1 MSPADT
7 RQSTAAVPARFRPE
21 RLFHPARIAV
31 IGAGEGATS
40 AGAGAMLARLNAGR
54 FTGII
59 EASAGA
65 ANLTATPDLAI
76 LCLPPDAIAAAC
88 AILAARGTAAAIVPG
103 PGPDDGLAS
112 IARATGLRLLGPYSF
127 GLAVTSIRLDATTSH
142 IPPPPGR
149 LALLAQSSAIA
160 RAVVDWAGP
169 NGVGFSH
176 VVGIGS
182 NHDIGFNV
190 ALDWLSQQPETG
202 TILIELRRLRDR
214 RAFLSAA
221 RAAARLRPV
230 VALRAG
236 ALAADA
242 GGDAEAAFVAALA
255 RVGVLTVTSFEAL
268 LAAAETLSHA
278 PPARGPLLAVLSDG
292 VGPAQLA
299 ADAALRQGLAI
310 MQPDASLLAR
320 LAPLGASAPTAIG
333 GALLVPEASLAAAT
347 DIVAAAPDAGGV
359 VLVTAPAPPRA
370 PASVAWAPV
379 PGAAPVLV
387 ALMGESQAASHR
399 AALTAQGFAVFAG
412 PIAAAQGFSH
422 LLQHRRIRAAAA
434 ERVPAAVLTVAPDRA
449 TAARLLRAPGAD
461 LPPDLALELLAAY
474 GIPTL
479 PHRLAR
485 SPADAA
491 DAASLLGF
499 PVSLRRRR
507 LGAPTPDEHIALGL
521 ADRLSV
527 ATAASQLLAETE
539 DPKDTLLIQRQAGR
553 ATPLSLRLY
562 DDAIVGPALFLGP
575 GGAFARDRHLAAC
588 AVPPLNLPLAHALLD
603 HLPPLVLAARPDR
616 PAPGRAAL
624 AGMLVRVSQLLVDH
638 PTIAALSLD
647 PVFADAEGVAVAD
660 AWVRT
665 REPGAPPAFLAIPP
679 YPSDLEENI
688 TLGRHALRL
697 RPIRPED
704 GEAHAAFFA
713 RLPAEDVRYRFF
725 NAIRELPPDLA
736 ARLTRIDYAREM
748 AFVALRG
755 PEIVGIA
762 RLICDR
768 DAEAEFAIVVQ
779 PDMKGTGLAR
789 ALMHRL
795 IAWAPRQG
803 ITTILGQ
810 VLADNAPM
818 QGFVRRLGFTLRRLP
833 AEPDLLEARLDLA
846 PQEAVPIQLPARQ

>member
-1 MSPADT
+1 MSP
-7 RQSTAAVPARFRPE
+7 QSTGPAPLRPNASPVPARFRPE
-21 RLFHPARIAV
+21 RLFHPAHIAV
-31 IGAGEGATS
+31 IGAAQGAS
-40 AGAGAMLARLNAGR
+40 SMLARLRAGR
-54 FTGII
+54 FTGTI
-59 EASAGA
+59 EAA
-65 ANLTATPDLAI
+65 ADPASLTATPDLAI
-76 LCLPPDAIAAAC
+76 LCVAPDAIAAAC
-88 AILAARGTAAAIVPG
+88 AALAARGAAAAIIPG
-103 PGPDDGLAS
+103 PGPEGGLAP

-127 GLAVTSIRLDATTSH
+127 GLAVTAIGLDATASH
-142 IPPPPGR
+142 ITPPPGR
-149 LALLAQSSAIA
+149 LALLTQSSAIA
-160 RAVVDWAGP
+160 RAVLDWAGP

-202 TILIELRRLRDR
+202 AILIEIRRLRDR

-236 ALAADA
+236 ALAADS
-242 GGDAEAAFVAALA
+242 GGDAEAAFIAALA

-292 VGPAQLA
+292 VGTAQLA
-299 ADAALRQGLAI
+299 ADAALRQGLAL
-310 MQPDASLLAR
+310 MPPDAPLLAR
-320 LAPLGASAPTAIG
+320 LAPLGATAPTALG
-333 GALLVPEASLAAAT
+333 GAILVPEANLAAAT
-347 DIVAAAPDAGGV
+347 AIVAAAPVAGGV
-359 VLVTAPAPPRA
+359 VLITAPRATAPVLPPAPAPIN
-370 PASVAWAPV
+370 
-379 PGAAPVLV
+379 AAPVLV
-387 ALMGESQAASHR
+387 ALMGESHAAAHR
-399 AALTAQGFAVFAG
+399 AALVAAGFAVFAG
-412 PIAAAQGFSH
+412 PVAAAQGFAH

-434 ERVPAAVLTVAPDRA
+434 ERVPAAILTVAPDRA
-449 TAARLLRAPGAD
+449 TASRLLRTPGTN
-461 LPPDLALELLAAY
+461 LPPDRGLDLLAAY

-479 PHRLAR
+479 PHRLAL
-485 SPADAA
+485 SPSDAA

-507 LGAPTPDEHIALGL
+507 SGAPTPDERVALGL
-521 ADRLSV
+521 TDRLSV
-527 ATAASQLLAETE
+527 AAAAAQLLAGTE
-539 DPKDTLLIQRQAGR
+539 DPSDTLLVQRQAGR

-562 DDAIVGPALFLGP
+562 DDAIVGPALFLAP
-575 GGAFARDRHLAAC
+575 GGAFGSDRHLAAC

-603 HLPPLVLAARPDR
+603 RLPPLVLAARPDR
-616 PAPGRAAL
+616 PAPNRAAI
-624 AGMLVRVSQLLVDH
+624 AGLLVRVSQLLVDH
-638 PTIAALSLD
+638 PNIADLSLD

-660 AWVRT
+660 VWVRT
-665 REPGAPPAFLAIPP
+665 RPPGAPPAFLAIPP
-679 YPSDLEENI
+679 YPSDLEQDI
-688 TLGRHALRL
+688 TLGRQALLL

-713 RLPAEDVRYRFF
+713 RLPPEDVRYRFF

-736 ARLTRIDYAREM
+736 ARLTQIDYAREM

-762 RLICDR
+762 RLIVDR

-803 ITTILGQ
+803 INTILGQ

-833 AEPDLLEARLDLA
+833 AEPDILEARLDLA
-846 PQEAVPIQLPARQ
+846 PNPATA

>member
-1 MSPADT
+1 
-7 RQSTAAVPARFRPE
+7 
-21 RLFHPARIAV
+21 
-31 IGAGEGATS
+31 
-40 AGAGAMLARLNAGR
+40 MLARLRAGR
-54 FTGII
+54 FTGTI
-59 EASAGA
+59 EAA
-65 ANLTATPDLAI
+65 ADPASLAATPDLAI

-88 AILAARGTAAAIVPG
+88 AALAARGTAAAIVPG
-103 PGPDDGLAS
+103 PGPDGGLAP
-112 IARATGLRLLGPYSF
+112 IARATFLRLLGPYSF
-127 GLAVTSIRLDATTSH
+127 GLAVTSIGLDATTSP

-160 RAVVDWAGP
+160 RAVLDWAGP

-202 TILIELRRLRDR
+202 AILIEIRRLRDR

-242 GGDAEAAFVAALA
+242 GGDAEAAFIAALA

-292 VGPAQLA
+292 VGTAQLA
-299 ADAALRQGLAI
+299 ADAALRQGLAL
-310 MQPDASLLAR
+310 MQPDAPLLAR
-320 LAPLGASAPTAIG
+320 LAPLGATAPTALG
-333 GALLVPEASLAAAT
+333 GAILVPEANLAAAT
-347 DIVAAAPDAGGV
+347 GIVAAAPDAGGV
-359 VLVTAPAPPRA
+359 VLITAPRATADNVTAPGLPRA
-370 PASVAWAPV
+370 PSPIS
-379 PGAAPVLV
+379 AAPVLV
-387 ALMGESQAASHR
+387 ALMGESHAAAHR
-399 AALTAQGFAVFAG
+399 AALVAAGFAVFAG
-412 PIAAAQGFSH
+412 PVAAAQGFAH

-461 LPPDLALELLAAY
+461 LPPDRTLDLLAAY

-479 PHRLAR
+479 PHRLAL
-485 SPADAA
+485 SPSDAA

-507 LGAPTPDEHIALGL
+507 VGPPTPDERVALGL

-527 ATAASQLLAETE
+527 AAAAAQLLAETE
-539 DPKDTLLIQRQAGR
+539 DSADSLLVQRQAGR

-562 DDAIVGPALFLGP
+562 DDAIVGPALFLAP
-575 GGAFARDRHLAAC
+575 GGAFGADRHLAAC

-603 HLPPLVLAARPDR
+603 RLPPLVLAARPDR
-616 PAPGRAAL
+616 AAPNRAAI
-624 AGMLVRVSQLLVDH
+624 AGLLVRVSQLLVDH
-638 PTIAALSLD
+638 PNIADLSLD
-647 PVFADAEGVAVAD
+647 PFFADAEGVAVAD

-665 REPGAPPAFLAIPP
+665 RPPGALPAFLAIPP
-679 YPSDLEENI
+679 YPSDLEEAI
-688 TLGRHALRL
+688 TLGRQALHL

-713 RLPAEDVRYRFF
+713 RLPPEDVRYRFF

-736 ARLTRIDYAREM
+736 ARLTQIDYAREM

-762 RLICDR
+762 RLIVDR

-818 QGFVRRLGFTLRRLP
+818 LGFVRRLGFTLRRLP
-833 AEPDLLEARLDLA
+833 AEPDIIEARLDLA
-846 PQEAVPIQLPARQ
+846 PNPTTP